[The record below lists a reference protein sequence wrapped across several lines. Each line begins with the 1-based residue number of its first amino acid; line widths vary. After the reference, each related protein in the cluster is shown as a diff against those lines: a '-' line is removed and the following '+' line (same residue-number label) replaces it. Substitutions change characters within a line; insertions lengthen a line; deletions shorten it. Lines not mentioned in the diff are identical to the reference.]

1 MCLGIIEGPQ
11 LGVSPS
17 ASTEIS
23 LMGGI
28 LDDIKVPCV
37 VLHGSSVHLCSLHL
51 TFYTKKKVSILILK
65 FIIFIHKHF
74 SLCIAP

>member
-1 MCLGIIEGPQ
+1 MCLGITVGPQ
-11 LGVSPS
+11 PGVSPS

-37 VLHGSSVHLCSLHL
+37 VLHESSVFSPPSFLYQQESFHPDFKIYN
-51 TFYTKKKVSILILK
+51 FYT
-65 FIIFIHKHF
+65 
-74 SLCIAP
+74 